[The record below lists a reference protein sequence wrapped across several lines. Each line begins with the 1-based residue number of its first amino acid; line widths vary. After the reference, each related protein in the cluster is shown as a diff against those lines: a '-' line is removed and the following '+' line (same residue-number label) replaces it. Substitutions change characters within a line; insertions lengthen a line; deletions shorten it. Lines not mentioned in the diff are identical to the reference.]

1 MQTIWKGAIS
11 FGLVHI
17 PVKMHAA
24 TSDNDI
30 SFRTLHKVCSTP
42 VSQMRFCSHCDVQVT
57 PSDTIK
63 GYEYEKNRFVLLNE
77 EEIEALKPFSAQTI
91 EIMSFADLDEID
103 PVYFD
108 RAYYLSP
115 DMAGSNAYNLL
126 LESIRSSGK
135 IGVARVTIRSKS
147 RLAAVRVIDN
157 CLCMETMHSPD
168 EIRPVR
174 NVPNLPEHVIV
185 DKKELEIAQM
195 LINKLSEPFNP
206 NEYQDD
212 YRITLMKAIEQK
224 LAGQSMDVVNVPSPR
239 SNVLDLMA
247 ALQASLDST
256 VKSDE
261 PDKKKKEGKKK
272 IKGNV
277 S

>member
-30 SFRTLHKVCSTP
+30 HFRTLHKVCSTP
-42 VSQMRFCSHCDVQVT
+42 IAQSRYCPHCDVKVET
-57 PSDTIK
+57 ADTTK
-63 GYEYEKNRFVLLNE
+63 GYEYDKNRFVVFNE
-77 EEIEALKPFSAQTI
+77 EEIEALKPDSARTI
-91 EIMSFADLDEID
+91 EIMTFADLAEID
-103 PVYFD
+103 PVYF
-108 RAYYLSP
+108 AYYLSP
-115 DMAGSNAYNLL
+115 DMAGSNAYSLL
-126 LESIRSSGK
+126 LESIRRSGK

-147 RLAAVRVIDN
+147 RLAAIRVIDN

-168 EIRPVR
+168 EIRAVT
-174 NVPNLPEHVIV
+174 NVPNIPEHVIV

-195 LINKLSEPFNP
+195 LIDHLSKPFDP
-206 NEYQDD
+206 TQYKDD
-212 YRITLMKAIEQK
+212 YRAALTQAIEQK
-224 LAGQSMDVVNVPSPR
+224 LSGQSVDVVDVPAAR

-247 ALQASLDST
+247 ALQASLEATGDQKPK
-256 VKSDE
+256 KS
-261 PDKKKKEGKKK
+261 KKKA
-272 IKGNV
+272 KGNV